1 MREWIFSL
9 KPPPS
14 IKLKG
19 NHFWH
24 QDISQKISPKQGS
37 LSETKP
43 ISPMGQV
50 DLPIFGLHIWYAPEI

>member
-14 IKLKG
+14 IKLKA

-24 QDISQKISPKQGS
+24 QNISQKISQKQGS

-43 ISPMGQV
+43 ISSMGQV
-50 DLPIFGLHIWYAPEI
+50 DLPIFGLHL